1 MIAMEAIAIAA
12 GIVTVGAA
20 TVAINAAMLGR
31 NAYRGAK
38 AIEAYNAATKTR
50 KVLTT
55 SARILGS
62 GAGFEAGAAT
72 TRSYIENGDFTSMH
86 SMEGYAQ
93 SVAMMGVMSGIGKL
107 VTSGKL

>member
-12 GIVTVGAA
+12 GVVTAGAA
-20 TVAINAAMLGR
+20 TATINAAMLGR

-38 AIEAYNAATKTR
+38 ALEAYNTASKAR
-50 KVLTT
+50 KALTT

-72 TRSYIENGDFTSMH
+72 ARSYIENGDFTSMH
-86 SMEGYAQ
+86 SVEGYAQ
-93 SVAMMGVMSGIGKL
+93 SIAMMGVMGGIGKL
-107 VTSGKL
+107 INS

>member
-12 GIVTVGAA
+12 GVVTAGTA
-20 TVAINAAMLGR
+20 TLAINAAMLGR

-38 AIEAYNAATKTR
+38 ALEVYNAASTTR
-50 KVLTT
+50 KALTT

-86 SMEGYAQ
+86 SLEGYAQ
-93 SVAMMGVMSGIGKL
+93 SIAMM
-107 VTSGKL
+107 

>member
-1 MIAMEAIAIAA
+1 MIAMQAFAITA
-12 GIVTVGAA
+12 GVVTAGTA

-38 AIEAYNAATKTR
+38 ALEAYNTASKTR
-50 KVLTT
+50 RALTT

-72 TRSYIENGDFTSMH
+72 TRSYIENGDLTSMH
-86 SMEGYAQ
+86 SLEGYAQ
-93 SVAMMGVMSGIGKL
+93 SVGMM
-107 VTSGKL
+107 